1 MNSMVLAT
9 DRFVNKSSWTGISS
23 RKYLHAN
30 SLSNGK
36 SADKSTQGY
45 YVNDHATMIHC
56 VPPTSAKGTR
66 CKIIKSRCKE
76 GKGLWAPNS
85 SPSFGRSPHDHGHS
99 PSLFT
104 SDCILW
110 RGIMSNKDVLFY
122 IHIYLFCYLSH
133 WTVQKTKTPKIHG
146 TLSTNHWQHRHLKLA
161 RAQLVCC
168 TSDTQPEEN
177 SNCWSV
183 QPQYNGVE
191 TACNIL
197 INKV

>member
-76 GKGLWAPNS
+76 GKGLCALNS
-85 SPSFGRSPHDHGHS
+85 SPSFRRSPHDHGHS
-99 PSLFT
+99 PSLFKLLQT
-104 SDCILW
+104 VFFEEALW
-110 RGIMSNKDVLFY
+110 VTRTFYFTFTFISFVIFPIGHCRKPKPPKYMELSALTTDNTEAWNWLVL
-122 IHIYLFCYLSH
+122 
-133 WTVQKTKTPKIHG
+133 
-146 TLSTNHWQHRHLKLA
+146 N
-161 RAQLVCC
+161 
-168 TSDTQPEEN
+168 
-177 SNCWSV
+177 
-183 QPQYNGVE
+183 
-191 TACNIL
+191 
-197 INKV
+197 